1 MTGNGQI
8 ASKLRTVSRRL
19 WRSAGFVEILPW
31 AVYLGWM
38 IVGDPSR
45 ELDVGLP
52 WEWWVYGAAWAAL
65 VLLLL
70 GLATAI
76 GSWAL
81 EAVEGESQSEAT
93 RREQLAALLIVA
105 IGVLFMIYW
114 WAVTHPAAVDDG
126 YSGTTVRM
134 MWIIAFGPTGM
145 VTMMAV
151 IVLSWVYSPPGIG
164 RARAGRRAA

>member
-1 MTGNGQI
+1 MTGNAQI
-8 ASKLRTVSRRL
+8 ASKLRTVSRPL
-19 WRSAGFVEILPW
+19 WRSAGFVEIFPW
-31 AVYLGWM
+31 ALSLGWM
-38 IVGDPSR
+38 LVGDPSHDPFVDLR
-45 ELDVGLP
+45 
-52 WEWWVYGAAWAAL
+52 WEWWSYGAGWAAI

-70 GLATAI
+70 GLATGI

-114 WAVTHPAAVDDG
+114 WAVRPPAAVDDEA
-126 YSGTTVRM
+126 SGTMVRT
-134 MWIIAFGPTGM
+134 MWIIALGPRGL

-151 IVLSWVYSPPGIG
+151 IVLSWVYSPPGI
-164 RARAGRRAA
+164 ARTGAGRRST